1 MICFNDSSIRCTW
14 IQPPRTIKIL
24 IESLWITDKAA
35 FSGIVDHFERQ
46 IRAYENSFKLAIQT
60 NIVGM
65 KQQQLIAIIGYVVGY
80 LCYDDEYG
88 WVVTFRVGYC
98 IAIVTGVSAV
108 FLPQSS
114 FYMVRKGQA
123 LEDVLENHL
132 IFYSL

>member
-65 KQQQLIAIIGYVVGY
+65 KQQQLIAIIGYVAGY
-80 LCYDDEYG
+80 
-88 WVVTFRVGYC
+88 
-98 IAIVTGVSAV
+98 
-108 FLPQSS
+108 
-114 FYMVRKGQA
+114 
-123 LEDVLENHL
+123 
-132 IFYSL
+132 